1 MSHARETY
9 VLSTLSAHMM
19 VTWYTRRIASVD
31 GTSMNDRQHTCMLS
45 LNGAERQHT
54 LPRSQ
59 GSYASSSRSV
69 STHAHVPVYVYLKK
83 LLRHYLLQLLLQTSY
98 LALTLLPS
106 ANLLCI
112 KGRQGLLIA
121 FGLHRLLLGICS
133 SSLCL
138 MLQRIL
144 LAFLCQYLPCTHSMS
159 IFGKCA
165 DMTAKA
171 VTTACLTWCV
181 LILKEPS

>member
-9 VLSTLSAHMM
+9 VLLTLSTHMM
-19 VTWYTRRIASVD
+19 VTWYNGCIASVD
-31 GTSMNDRQHTCMLS
+31 GTSMHGRQHTCMLS

-59 GSYASSSRSV
+59 GSYASSCRSN
-69 STHAHVPVYVYLKK
+69 STHAHVPVYMNLKK
-83 LLRHYLLQLLLQTSY
+83 LLRHYLLQVLLQTSY
-98 LALTLLPS
+98 MALTLWPS

-112 KGRQGLLIA
+112 KGRQGLIAA

-138 MLQRIL
+138 MLQRNFV
-144 LAFLCQYLPCTHSMS
+144 AFLCQYLPCTHSMS

-171 VTTACLTWCV
+171 VTTACLTWCI